1 MITPDSAIL
10 SPPRATFE
18 QCGRY
23 LFAHPSIG
31 EYTSGDITTILR
43 AYFDVCVL
51 AGVDPLLAVAP
62 LVHETG
68 NLSSWGAAR
77 PPRNPARIP
86 LTCATGRLNHALAP
100 CTSER

>member
-43 AYFDVCVL
+43 AYFDVCVP
-51 AGVDPLLAVAP
+51 AGVDPLLAVAHLGP
-62 LVHETG
+62 AARNISRWWAPAPPPQPADIGGTG
-68 NLSSWGAAR
+68 NQR
-77 PPRNPARIP
+77 PLQPPTR
-86 LTCATGRLNHALAP
+86 
-100 CTSER
+100 S